1 MDEWN
6 NEMHLQNFVPTIE
19 KYSLV
24 SVVFLNL
31 RSNKE
36 GKMHVRT
43 ELTQQK
49 TKEREKKETIPFCA
63 GLRHKPI
70 MMQRFHC

>member
-1 MDEWN
+1 MMDEWN

-19 KYSLV
+19 KYSLA

-49 TKEREKKETIPFCA
+49 T
-63 GLRHKPI
+63 
-70 MMQRFHC
+70 